1 MSHSSPR
8 LCVPLPP
15 RPPPQARVPPHSL
28 PFDPPHSLSPP
39 TPLLPF
45 LRRRQPS
52 PPNDEPKG
60 LLLGIVQRWG
70 TEWLLFCALKGP
82 GSSTAREQEVASPGH
97 GRATWPVLPPRR
109 RLPSSRSGCSRCSRC
124 PRSYSG
130 DGAADASGGLDEQD
144 DAHSPAPGPPLPP
157 PAPPTLQPN
166 GVYVS
171 KQVVE
176 ENLDDYVAY
185 SYVVHHCLSREATDN
200 YLLQR
205 RFSGTCRTPHAFS
218 EMVAAGVDLPTQ
230 KFNCCPN
237 SSVALTADRK
247 ALTACDVGE
256 APRHRADEKPA
267 KQAT

>member
-1 MSHSSPR
+1 MRLIDGIARTHPAGQRLSSHGYKIRPGDGQRCVSSVSHSSPR
-8 LCVPLPP
+8 LCVPLPS

-109 RLPSSRSGCSRCSRC
+109 RLPC
-124 PRSYSG
+124 
-130 DGAADASGGLDEQD
+130 EQKRLL
-144 DAHSPAPGPPLPP
+144 PLLPLPP
-157 PAPPTLQPN
+157 FL
-166 GVYVS
+166 
-171 KQVVE
+171 
-176 ENLDDYVAY
+176 
-185 SYVVHHCLSREATDN
+185 
-200 YLLQR
+200 
-205 RFSGTCRTPHAFS
+205 
-218 EMVAAGVDLPTQ
+218 
-230 KFNCCPN
+230 
-237 SSVALTADRK
+237 
-247 ALTACDVGE
+247 
-256 APRHRADEKPA
+256 
-267 KQAT
+267 